1 MRRKRTMSIID
12 VLSEYKK
19 EMKIEGRLKEVEV
32 LNSWEEIAGRA
43 IAART
48 KKIYIKDKNLI
59 IHLTSSVVRNELL
72 MMREVIRARVN
83 EQAGEEL
90 VTTIILK

>member
-1 MRRKRTMSIID
+1 MRRKRTMSLVD

-19 EMKIEGRLKEVEV
+19 EMKIESRLKEVEV
-32 LNSWEEIAGRA
+32 LNSWEDIAGRA

-48 KKIYIKDKNLI
+48 KKIYIKDKSLI

-72 MMREVIRARVN
+72 MMREIIRARVN
-83 EQAGEEL
+83 EKAGEEL

>member
-1 MRRKRTMSIID
+1 MRRKRTMSLVD

-32 LNSWEEIAGRA
+32 LNSWEDIAGRA

-48 KKIYIKDKNLI
+48 KKIYIKDKSLI

-72 MMREVIRARVN
+72 MMREIIRARVN
-83 EQAGEEL
+83 EKAGEEL